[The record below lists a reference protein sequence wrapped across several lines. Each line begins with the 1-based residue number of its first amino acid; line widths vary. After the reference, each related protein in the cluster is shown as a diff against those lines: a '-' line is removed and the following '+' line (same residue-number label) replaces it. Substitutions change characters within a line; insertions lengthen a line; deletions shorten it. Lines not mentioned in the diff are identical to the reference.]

1 MLEDP
6 NEPQREKTKSH
17 ANDLQTSF
25 TGHFSVRD
33 PEVEDGVGVW
43 AGVGA
48 PATPHIVINYNILC
62 VN

>member
-1 MLEDP
+1 MP
-6 NEPQREKTKSH
+6 
-17 ANDLQTSF
+17 NDLQTSF